1 MRADAERYYA
11 GNTGIATLYLGVFLA
26 PAAWFFHL
34 VASFTL
40 ATQLCDGRHEWL
52 LHAVGFAAIVMAA
65 AGGVLAW
72 RNWKGT
78 GSKLNEDRGGTLARS
93 NFLAVAGLASTAFF
107 GFVIILSE
115 VPNWFLPPCLYG

>member
-11 GNTGIATLYLGVFLA
+11 GNAGIATLYLGVFLA

-34 VASFTL
+34 VTSFTL
-40 ATQLCDGRHEWL
+40 AAQLCDGRHEWL
-52 LHAVGFAAIVMAA
+52 LHAVGLAAIMMAA
-65 AGGVLAW
+65 TGGALAW

-78 GSKLNEDRGGTLARS
+78 GSRLNEDRAGTMARS

-107 GFVIILSE
+107 GLVIVISE

>member
-11 GNTGIATLYLGVFLA
+11 GNAGIATLYLGVFLP
-26 PAAWFFHL
+26 PAAWFLHL

-40 ATQLCDGRHEWL
+40 AAQLCSGRHEWV
-52 LHAVGFAAIVMAA
+52 LHAVGVAALLVVV
-65 AGGVLAW
+65 AGGLLAW

-78 GSKLNEDRGGTLARS
+78 GRRLNEDRGGTIARS

-107 GFVIILSE
+107 GLVILASE